1 MKKAFKKY
9 SFPLLILLLGGFI
22 NLYAYAQT
30 DNGDT
35 NACYALGYDEITN
48 TSSIDHLPSTKDHK
62 HYAET
67 EVEEQ
72 EEREEEVSS
81 HDHYFPNSSFL
92 AAYCNTNLVEQFLS
106 EPKSDK
112 GYTTSKEIATSTERY
127 IRFQV
132 FRI

>member
-22 NLYAYAQT
+22 NLYAYSQT
-30 DNGDT
+30 AIDDSD
-35 NACYALGYDEITN
+35 ACYVLGYEESNDASTI
-48 TSSIDHLPSTKDHK
+48 HHVPSTEDHK

-81 HDHYFPNSSFL
+81 HDHYLPDSSYL
-92 AAYCNTNLVEQFLS
+92 TAYSHTSLVEQFLS
-106 EPKSDK
+106 ESNSDK
-112 GYTTSKEIATSTERY
+112 GYYTSKEIATPTKRH

>member
-81 HDHYFPNSSFL
+81 HDHYFPDSSYL
-92 AAYCNTNLVEQFLS
+92 TAYSHTSLVEQSLFAS
-106 EPKSDK
+106 NSDR
-112 GYTTSKEIATSTERY
+112 GYNTSKEIATPTKRH

>member
-1 MKKAFKKY
+1 MKKAFTKY
-9 SFPLLILLLGGFI
+9 GFPILILLLGGLI

-30 DNGDT
+30 ESDDSD
-35 NACYALGYDEITN
+35 ACYVLGYEESNDA
-48 TSSIDHLPSTKDHK
+48 SSINHVPSAEDHK

-81 HDHYFPNSSFL
+81 HDHYFPNGSYLTAYSNTSF
-92 AAYCNTNLVEQFLS
+92 VEQFLS
-106 EPKSDK
+106 ESNGDK
-112 GYTTSKEIATSTERY
+112 GYNTSKEIATPNKRH